1 MAPRPRGCSRSSPI
15 CSSMRTRRSR
25 GRTSPSPSGRTPR
38 SRTPATTCG
47 SSSIS
52 CGRRCPTPT
61 ATSGPTRTACSGPRT
76 LPSASTS
83 PSSTRAVAEAE
94 AAGRAGDAA
103 RRRACLER
111 AVDLC
116 QGPLLPSCYD
126 DWIGPARER
135 LARRC
140 EDAVAALV
148 GLLEEQREYAS
159 AIARVRHWLQHDPLD
174 EEAYRWLMRL
184 LALRRRSGGR
194 APGVSPVRRR
204 APPGAG
210 GGAERGDR
218 PHLRADPRRRAR
230 PRGALRRAR
239 GDPRGLVPRGPAGR
253 VGEAAGGLGAG
264 RPRTGRLRARD
275 RRRRHRQ
282 VAAGGGAADLGPAP
296 GSGRGEDALLRR
308 GRPALPRPRER
319 MAAQRRPLA
328 APRPPRGRV
337 AGRGRADPARAAGR
351 PAGPAAARAHDGVRR
366 PAALLRGPGPGG
378 ARGSAAPAAPHR
390 RPAVVRPRDPRVA
403 PFPFP
408 LRSRGAPARPRDR
421 AFGGARRRAPAP
433 GAPPAPAERFAA
445 RRDRPRAAGRGGDGG
460 AGRPGRE
467 PGLRRGRGHPA
478 LSGDRGQSPLHRG
491 DGAGR
496 ERGRARRASRSTGSP
511 SFRPARTR

>member
-47 SSSIS
+47 SSSTS
-52 CGRRCPTPT
+52 CGRPCPTPT

-126 DWIGPARER
+126 DWIGPVRER

-184 LALRRRSGGR
+184 LALT
-194 APGVSPVRRR
+194 
-204 APPGAG
+204 
-210 GGAERGDR
+210 GDR
-218 PHLRADPRRRAR
+218 VAALQAYRQCADALRRELAAEPSAATVRTYERIRSAE
-230 PRGALRRAR
+230 PGSPGALRRAR
-239 GDPRGLVPRGPAGR
+239 GDPRGLVARGPAGR
-253 VGEAAGGLGAG
+253 VVEAAGGLGAG

-296 GSGRGEDALLRR
+296 GSGHGEDALLRR

-328 APRPPRGRV
+328 APRPSRGRV

-351 PAGPAAARAHDGVRR
+351 SAGPAAARAHDGVRR
-366 PAALLRGPGPGG
+366 PAALLRGTGPGG
-378 ARGSAAPAAPHR
+378 ARWLR
-390 RPAVVRPRDPRVA
+390 RPCCSSSTTCSGATARPSSGSISFPGSIPKRACSSSGPRVRRSSTPRTRSRRSSGTCGA
-403 PFPFP
+403 
-408 LRSRGAPARPRDR
+408 LRSSPRSPSSR
-421 AFGGARRRAPAP
+421 WTRRRRRSWPPRSGTGSSTRTRPP
-433 GAPPAPAERFAA
+433 GSTG
-445 RRDRPRAAGRGGDGG
+445 RPRAI
-460 AGRPGRE
+460 PSSSW
-467 PGLRRGRGHPA
+467 RR
-478 LSGDRGQSPLHRG
+478 
-491 DGAGR
+491 
-496 ERGRARRASRSTGSP
+496 
-511 SFRPARTR
+511 